1 MSDKPHIFPQGSNKW
16 KTRPRPFGPAHAYSL
31 SLPILHLPLS
41 TSTILFP
48 NTDDPRFPCPP
59 FPLVYLSCSPIF
71 RSSKYFY
78 AIRLRTL
85 RCKDNGDCY
94 LDSNHSCRV
103 WRLDS
108 LSNILP
114 GGDPP
119 RYFSSTSR
127 LHYSSGP
134 LPPTTTFL
142 LLKVIQGVSLTDFA
156 RGD

>member
-31 SLPILHLPLS
+31 SSLSPYSIYHYLPPQYFSQTLTTRACQGSLG
-41 TSTILFP
+41 
-48 NTDDPRFPCPP
+48 
-59 FPLVYLSCSPIF
+59 PLVYLSCSPIF
-71 RSSKYFY
+71 RSSKYFC

-94 LDSNHSCRV
+94 LDSNHSYRV

-108 LSNILP
+108 LSTILP

-119 RYFSSTSR
+119 RYFASTSR
-127 LHYSSGP
+127 LHCSSGP
-134 LPPTTTFL
+134 LPPTTAFL
-142 LLKVIQGVSLTDFA
+142 L
-156 RGD
+156 